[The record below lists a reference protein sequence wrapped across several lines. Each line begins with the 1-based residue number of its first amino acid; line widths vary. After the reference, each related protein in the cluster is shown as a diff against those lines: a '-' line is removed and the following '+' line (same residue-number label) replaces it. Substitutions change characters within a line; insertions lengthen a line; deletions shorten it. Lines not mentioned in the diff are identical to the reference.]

1 MNKGQ
6 VYASRKDFIENGV
19 GQLMSAKKDFRS
31 IQYARN
37 SLTEQEYVRVMDVFG
52 GAVTIDITGD
62 DLEKVLSDMSRVILM
77 GEENVHAPSGV
88 VTDRNKLR
96 EISPLFNK
104 VA

>member
-6 VYASRKDFIENGV
+6 AYASRKDFIENGV

-52 GAVTIDITGD
+52 GAITIDITGD

-77 GEENVHAPSGV
+77 GEENVHVPAGI
-88 VTDRNKLR
+88 VTDRDLLR
-96 EISPLFNK
+96 KISNLFN
-104 VA
+104 

>member
-77 GEENVHAPSGV
+77 GEENVHAPVGI
-88 VTDRNKLR
+88 VTDRDLLR
-96 EISPLFNK
+96 KISNLFN
-104 VA
+104 